1 MYIWKPRL
9 RKIQD
14 VIFAKKPA
22 QNQNL
27 QQIKT
32 LKTDVAL
39 FSTLF
44 IGSQSRSADIDD
56 FFRYE
61 KQGIPPALSLNGE
74 LRSGHKAEFLK
85 LLEDKF
91 PNSCFTETP
100 ISKCHIIDGV
110 VLVNI

>member
-1 MYIWKPRL
+1 MKATIK
-9 RKIQD
+9 KNQD

-39 FSTLF
+39 FSRLF
-44 IGSQSRSADIDD
+44 IASQSRSADIDD

-61 KQGIPPALSLNGE
+61 NQGIPPALSLNGD

-85 LLEDKF
+85 LLADKF
-91 PNSCFTETP
+91 ANSCFTETP
-100 ISKCHIIDGV
+100 TSKCHIIDGAA
-110 VLVNI
+110 LVNI